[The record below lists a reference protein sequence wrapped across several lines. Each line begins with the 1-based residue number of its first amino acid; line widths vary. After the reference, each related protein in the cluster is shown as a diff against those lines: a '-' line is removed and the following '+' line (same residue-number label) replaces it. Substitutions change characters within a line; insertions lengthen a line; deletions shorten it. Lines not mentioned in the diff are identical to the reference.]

1 MAAKLDGFSAYD
13 DLLAS
18 APLDSPWTRNEVG
31 DRLYMPMYD
40 LVEKILTIPYRAGE
54 VSESGRFARGIDAWI
69 AHELRRMGFNSD
81 DVWPRATRPRVLP
94 RDVRI
99 LMDKLPSALAAQV
112 AERLP
117 GISAV
122 APADVRVLGRAYDKQ
137 VDVAMA
143 RWDRGPEIL
152 ISTKAMS
159 SSFGKNL
166 GNRFEEAYGDAGN
179 LRSRYPL
186 AAVGF
191 FFVQRATVLKKEPGA
206 YERTVDMMR
215 KLRNLGGG
223 NGYTATGLLLVDWPD
238 ATDTDEGVSVVLE
251 PVPDDVAPSQ
261 FFKAMAECVLEA
273 TPVVHHVEARSRFEG
288 RDVAIEMTDVADSI
302 VSEEGTEPDRLN

>member
-1 MAAKLDGFSAYD
+1 MAARLDGFSAYD
-13 DLLAS
+13 ELLAS
-18 APLDSPWTRNEVG
+18 APVDNPWVRTDTE
-31 DRLYMPMYD
+31 DLLYAPKYE
-40 LVEKILTIPYRAGE
+40 LVERLLTIPYQAGE
-54 VSESGRFARGIDAWI
+54 ASESGRFARGIDAWI
-69 AHELRRMGFNSD
+69 AHEIRRMGFEPD

-94 RDVRI
+94 RDIRI
-99 LMDKLPSALAAQV
+99 LMEKLPSTLSAQI

-117 GISAV
+117 AISAV

-191 FFVQRATVLKKEPGA
+191 FFVQRATVLTKEPGA

-223 NGYTATGLLLVDWPD
+223 NGYTATGLMLVDWPD
-238 ATDTDEGVSVVLE
+238 EIADERGVSVVLD
-251 PVPDDVAPSQ
+251 PVPDDVAPPQ
-261 FFKAMAECVLEA
+261 FFKAMAECVLDA

-288 RDVAIEMTDVADSI
+288 RGVAIEITDVADSV
-302 VSEEGTEPDRLN
+302 VSDEPTKPEGLW

>member
-13 DLLAS
+13 DLLAG
-18 APLDSPWTRNEVG
+18 APLENPWTRDEAGNRRYV
-31 DRLYMPMYD
+31 PMYE

-69 AHELRRMGFNSD
+69 AHELRRMGFDSD

-94 RDVRI
+94 RDIRI

-191 FFVQRATVLKKEPGA
+191 FFVQRATILAKEPGA
-206 YERTVDMMR
+206 YERTIDMMR

-238 ATDTDEGVSVVLE
+238 EVDAESDVSVVLE
-251 PVPDDVAPSQ
+251 PIPADVAPPQ
-261 FFKAMAECVLEA
+261 FFKAMAECVLDA
-273 TPVVHHVEARSRFEG
+273 TPVVHHVEARSRIEG
-288 RDVAIEMTDVADSI
+288 RDLAIEPTDVADS
-302 VSEEGTEPDRLN
+302 VLGEEPTEIEKLW